1 MSTTSQIAAGPA
13 ALVEREAKMQRM
25 LVAYVLTGLLFL
37 LLPGTFLGVWNLISI
52 SSRHALDSL
61 SPAWIQAHGHAQIFG
76 WIGTFILGIGF
87 YSLTKMGRLPTF
99 AISRGWTCFALW
111 TAGITLRWFEGVV
124 GWQWRV
130 LLPLSALLELA
141 AFLLF
146 FKTVSS
152 HRPAPPAGED
162 TTTRRR
168 PEPWMLMVIGSTF
181 GFLVTLVINLVA
193 TVQVSL
199 DNTGPALAHVA
210 DQRLVTLAT
219 WGFLVPAVWGFNA
232 RWLPVFLG
240 LDQPRARFL
249 FIAFGLAWVAIL
261 AEFAGRLTWFAA
273 LLPFAALAAVFA
285 LHIAEPPVRPA
296 KTTGVHPSFPF
307 FVRLAYGWL
316 LIAAAL
322 SVRASWSDVSGGI
335 WGASRHALTVGFLS
349 TMVFA
354 IGQRI
359 LPAFC
364 GARVLYSP
372 RLMLASLAALT
383 IGCALRVAS
392 EIPAYEANV
401 RAAWHVLPCSAVIE
415 LLAVTLF
422 AANLALTLLQP
433 PPHLRSAAG
442 ISENA
447 FKSYLPQKTSTDK
460 DVRAG
465 REHVKAYVEFVNYA
479 EELYA
484 SAHRSDHENSRESA
498 NAGEHR

>member
-1 MSTTSQIAAGPA
+1 MAG
-13 ALVEREAKMQRM
+13 VEASEAMRREAMSQR
-25 LVAYVLTGLLFL
+25 LITAYIVTGLLFM

-52 SSRHALDSL
+52 SAQHSLATL
-61 SPAWIQAHGHAQIFG
+61 SPEWIQAHGHAQIFG

-87 YSLTKMGRLPTF
+87 YSLTKMGRLP
-99 AISRGWTCFALW
+99 AVAVPRGWTCFGLW
-111 TAGITLRWFEGVV
+111 STGITLRWFEGVV

-146 FKTVSS
+146 FQTVSS
-152 HRPAPPAGED
+152 HRPAVPVGEG
-162 TTTRRR
+162 TTTQRR
-168 PEPWMLMVIGSTF
+168 PEPWMLMVIGSTL
-181 GFLVTLVINLVA
+181 GFLVTLVMNLIA
-193 TVQVSL
+193 TLQASVS
-199 DNTGPALAHVA
+199 NTGPALAHVP

-249 FIAFGLAWVAIL
+249 FLSLGLAWAAIL

-273 LLPFAALAAVFA
+273 LLPFAALSAVFA
-285 LHIAEPPVRPA
+285 LHIAEPSVRPA

-307 FVRLAYGWL
+307 FVRLAYAWL

-401 RAAWHVLPCSAVIE
+401 GVAWHVLPCSAVIE
-415 LLAVTLF
+415 LVAVTLF

-433 PPHLRSAAG
+433 PAHLRSVVA
-442 ISENA
+442 IS
-447 FKSYLPQKTSTDK
+447 
-460 DVRAG
+460 
-465 REHVKAYVEFVNYA
+465 
-479 EELYA
+479 
-484 SAHRSDHENSRESA
+484 
-498 NAGEHR
+498 

>member
-1 MSTTSQIAAGPA
+1 MNATSEIAAGPSA
-13 ALVEREAKMQRM
+13 MVEREMRMQRM
-25 LVAYVLTGLLFL
+25 LIAYILTGLLFL

-99 AISRGWTCFALW
+99 AIPRGWTCFALW

-124 GWQWRV
+124 GWQWRI
-130 LLPLSALLELA
+130 LLPFSAFLELA
-141 AFLLF
+141 GFILF
-146 FKTVSS
+146 FQTVSG
-152 HRPAPPAGED
+152 HRPAAPVDAHAAVS
-162 TTTRRR
+162 RK
-168 PEPWMLMVIGSTF
+168 PWMFLVIGSTF
-181 GFLVTLVINLVA
+181 GFLLTLVMNLVA
-193 TVQVSL
+193 TLQVSI
-199 DNTGPALAHVA
+199 DNTGPALSHVP
-210 DQRLVTLAT
+210 DQRLITVAT

-240 LDQPRARFL
+240 LGQPRPRFL
-249 FIAFGLAWVAIL
+249 FLAFGLAWAAIL
-261 AEFAGRLTWFAA
+261 AEFFGRLTWFAA
-273 LLPFAALAAVFA
+273 LLPFAALSAVLA
-285 LHIAEPPVRPA
+285 LHIAEPSIQPA
-296 KTTGVHPSFPF
+296 KITGVHPSFPF
-307 FVRLAYGWL
+307 FVRLAYAWL
-316 LIAAAL
+316 LIAGAL

-364 GARVLYSP
+364 GARVLYSS
-372 RLMLASLAALT
+372 RLMLASLSALT

-401 RAAWHVLPCSAVIE
+401 RIAWHVLPCSAVIE

-422 AANLALTLLQP
+422 AANLALTLFQP
-433 PPHLRSAAG
+433 PAHLRSR
-442 ISENA
+442 
-447 FKSYLPQKTSTDK
+447 L
-460 DVRAG
+460 R
-465 REHVKAYVEFVNYA
+465 
-479 EELYA
+479 
-484 SAHRSDHENSRESA
+484 
-498 NAGEHR
+498 